1 MDSDLSLLWEK
12 VLEDI
17 KKEVSFGTYLALF
30 RQTHLLEVTPT
41 TATIA
46 ASSLM
51 IIDLL
56 QKRHLSAI
64 STSLKKNCGVELA
77 LQFVAKTIPTT
88 KIGDKGMTPLF
99 VPEEK
104 DLPEAV
110 DGGNRKSLS
119 VNGHLPRV
127 RQDYTFEN
135 FAVSGSNQLAFVS
148 ANSVAANLGSMYN
161 PFFIYGPVGV
171 GKTHLMHAI
180 ANDVYQRTPD
190 KKIIYITSEEFTNE
204 VVEAIR
210 SNDTA
215 RMKKRFRS
223 AYLLLIDDIQ
233 FIEGKERV
241 QEEIFHT
248 FNILIDMG
256 SQICLSSDRPP
267 HEIKRL
273 EKRLSSRF
281 AGGLT
286 VDIGAPDFELKTAI
300 LLIKSKKF
308 GHELPI
314 EVAKFVAD
322 QAEDTRTLEGY
333 LLRIITQATANGGK
347 IDLDLAKA
355 CLGVAR
361 VERRE
366 QLHVEDVIK
375 HVCSFYNIKPTL
387 LKGPKRDA
395 SLVKARQITMFLL
408 KTELGLT
415 FVEIGNILGGR
426 DHTTIMHGVNKI
438 ERLKLDRTPV
448 SEDIVGI
455 SKMLRR

>member
-1 MDSDLSLLWEK
+1 MDSDLQLLWNK
-12 VLEDI
+12 VLGDI
-17 KKEVSFGTYLALF
+17 KKEVSLGTFLALF
-30 RQTHLLEVTPT
+30 RQTRLLEITSDA
-41 TATIA
+41 ATIA
-46 ASSLM
+46 VSSLM
-51 IIDLL
+51 VIDLL
-56 QKRHLSAI
+56 QKRHSEVIKQAL
-64 STSLKKNCGVELA
+64 LKNSNMVLEIK
-77 LQFVAKTIPTT
+77 FVAKSIPQELDLEKT
-88 KIGDKGMTPLF
+88 KSTPLF

-104 DLPEAV
+104 DLIGIGEGRREMV
-110 DGGNRKSLS
+110 

-148 ANSVAANLGSMYN
+148 ASSVAANLGKMYN

-180 ANDVYQRTPD
+180 ANDVYHRSPE
-190 KKIIYITSEEFTNE
+190 KKIIYITSEEFTND

-210 SNDTA
+210 SNDTGK
-215 RMKKRFRS
+215 MKKRFRS

-248 FNILIDMG
+248 FNILIDNG

-286 VDIGAPDFELKTAI
+286 VDIAIPDFELKTAI

-314 EVAKFVAD
+314 EVAKFLAD
-322 QAEDTRTLEGY
+322 QAEDTRTLEGL
-333 LLRIITQATANGGK
+333 LLRIITQSTNKGRQ
-347 IDLDLAKA
+347 IDLELAQD
-355 CLGVAR
+355 CLGVSR
-361 VERRE
+361 EEKRER
-366 QLHVEDVIK
+366 LHVEDVIK
-375 HVCSFYNIKPTL
+375 GVCSFYNIKPTL

-395 SLVKARQITMFLL
+395 PVVKARQITMYLL
-408 KTELGLT
+408 KNELGLT
-415 FVEIGNILGGR
+415 YVEIGNILGGR
-426 DHTTIMHGVNKI
+426 DHTTVMHGVDKI
-438 ERLKLDRTPV
+438 ELLSTKSTPV

-455 SKMLRR
+455 SKMLRG